1 MSASRWRKRSVVVK
15 ASPVGRPSAEGEPAV
30 APLRA
35 LAVGLGPI
43 GQATTRLALSRRSLR
58 VVGAVD
64 LDPAKAG
71 KDLAELLS
79 LSASTG
85 IAIESDL
92 EAALARLMPDVVLL
106 CTSSFLPAVRE
117 DLLRCCRAG
126 IDVVS
131 SCEELLYPS
140 LQHPELAA
148 EIDAAARSGGATI
161 LGTGVNPGFVLD
173 FIPVVAS
180 AVAYEVERVHGIRV
194 VDAGRRRLPLQR
206 KVGAG
211 ITVEEFAAK
220 VAAGSLGH
228 IGMRESVALVGR
240 ALGFDL
246 EQVEQTVEPVVASEE
261 RRTPFLVIPAGH
273 VAGIRNRGFGRRG
286 GQTVV
291 ELDLQMYV
299 GAPDPRDEI
308 FLAGDPPV
316 HLLFEGGIF
325 GDSATAAIVVNSAR
339 QVVEAPP
346 GLLTILDV
354 PPPRLAR

>member
-1 MSASRWRKRSVVVK
+1 VADAEAR
-15 ASPVGRPSAEGEPAV
+15 AAADGR
-30 APLRA
+30 PLRA

-43 GQATTRLALSRRSLR
+43 GASTTRLALSRRSLQ

-71 KDLAELLS
+71 KDLADLLG
-79 LSASTG
+79 LGAPTG
-85 IAIESDL
+85 VAVEVDIDI
-92 EAALARLMPDVVLL
+92 ALARLDPDLVLL
-106 CTSSFLPAVRE
+106 CTSSFMPAVRA

-131 SCEELLYPS
+131 SCEELLFPA
-140 LQHPELAA
+140 LQHPQMAE
-148 EIDAAARSGGATI
+148 EIDAAARAGGATI

-194 VDAGRRRLPLQR
+194 VDAGRRRLPLQQ

-211 ITVEEFAAK
+211 MTREAFEAKAAR
-220 VAAGSLGH
+220 GELGH
-228 IGMRESVALVGR
+228 VGMRESVALVGR
-240 ALGFDL
+240 ALGL
-246 EQVEQTVEPVVASEE
+246 ELAEVTQTVEPVIAAEE
-261 RRTPFLVIPAGH
+261 RRTPYMVIPAGH
-273 VAGIRNRGFGRRG
+273 VAGIRNRGFGRRAG
-286 GQTVV
+286 STLV

-308 FLAGDPPV
+308 FLAGDPPL

-325 GDSATAAIVVNSAR
+325 GDSATAAILVNSAR

-346 GLLTILDV
+346 GLLTILDL

>member
-1 MSASRWRKRSVVVK
+1 MADQNASFGTNDDK
-15 ASPVGRPSAEGEPAV
+15 
-30 APLRA
+30 PLRA

-43 GQATTRLALSRRSLR
+43 GVATTRLALSRRSLR

-64 LDPAKAG
+64 LDPDKQG
-71 KDLAELLS
+71 KDLAELVG
-79 LSASTG
+79 ASEATG
-85 IAIESDL
+85 VTVERDL
-92 EAALARLMPDVVLL
+92 EAALARLKPDVVLL
-106 CTSSFLPAVRE
+106 CTSSFMPAVRE

-131 SCEELLYPS
+131 SCEELLYPA

-148 EIDAAARSGGATI
+148 EIDAAARAGGATI

-173 FIPVVAS
+173 FIPVIAS

-194 VDAGRRRLPLQR
+194 VDAGRRRLPLQQ

-211 ITVEEFAAK
+211 MTREDFEAK
-220 VAAGSLGH
+220 AAAGKLGH
-228 IGMRESVALVGR
+228 IGMRESVALIGR
-240 ALGFDL
+240 ALGFELDDV
-246 EQVEQTVEPVVASEE
+246 QQTVEPVIASEE
-261 RRTPFLVIPAGH
+261 RRTPFMVIPAGA
-273 VAGIRNRGFGRRG
+273 VAGIRNRGYGRRD

-299 GAPDPRDEI
+299 GASDPRDEI

-339 QVVEAPP
+339 QVVEARP

>member
-1 MSASRWRKRSVVVK
+1 M
-15 ASPVGRPSAEGEPAV
+15 AEGATGGQDAGNDGAGTERR
-30 APLRA
+30 LRA

-43 GQATTRLALSRRSLR
+43 GVATTRLAVSRRSLQ

-64 LDPAKAG
+64 LDDAKQG
-71 KDLAELLS
+71 KDLAELLG
-79 LSASTG
+79 LQDSTG
-85 IAIESDL
+85 VAVERDL
-92 EAALARLMPDVVLL
+92 EAALTRLDPDVVLL
-106 CTSSFLPAVRE
+106 CTSSFMPAVRE

-131 SCEELLYPS
+131 SCEELLYPA
-140 LQHPELAA
+140 LQHPDLAA
-148 EIDAAARSGGATI
+148 EIDAAAKAGGATI

-173 FIPVVAS
+173 FIPVIAS

-194 VDAGRRRLPLQR
+194 VDAGRRRLPLQQ

-211 ITVEEFAAK
+211 MLREDFEAK
-220 VAAGSLGH
+220 AAAGKLGH

-240 ALGFDL
+240 ALGL
-246 EQVEQTVEPVVASEE
+246 ELDEVEQTVEPMIASEE
-261 RRTPFLVIPAGH
+261 RKTPFLVIPAGN

-339 QVVEAPP
+339 QVVEAKP